1 MEELMEKPIKSMKVT
16 KSSEKIQ
23 SVKTPSKLKSG
34 SGKVAQKCKYCG
46 KKFTTYACWVKRG
59 SAKFCSRECHYK
71 FKSEEGNQI
80 RICPQCG
87 KKFKTIKSSEKTYCS
102 SKCAGKAARMG
113 TVNICEICKKEYY
126 VPPSRKKRRKYCSR
140 ECADI
145 GRRNK
150 VKLTC
155 ANCGVEFQVSSSLKK
170 QKFCSKKCQYDYMEG
185 EKHPRY
191 VKKIKKI
198 CEFCG
203 EKYIVVPSNKNSK
216 YCSRKCQ
223 SKAQIGKYTGKKSPV
238 YSRVKKV
245 CPVCHKEFTVKLSQ
259 TVRSKDNCCSRECTD
274 RWTVLS
280 GKLSDEKN
288 PAWRGGYAKD
298 NLAMFETYAH
308 RMEFAEQVRKSPIDK
323 NILQVKCTYCGRWY
337 SPKLGSLT
345 NRVAYLEGKSENES
359 RLYCSN
365 RCKKSCPIYRQKL
378 FPRGYRE
385 TTSREVQP
393 ELRQMR
399 LALDDYTCQ
408 RCQKTIDEA
417 ELHCHHITG
426 VEQNPL
432 ESADLDNCITLCK
445 KCHKWAHTQKGCRY
459 FELTC
464 K

>member
-1 MEELMEKPIKSMKVT
+1 M
-16 KSSEKIQ
+16 
-23 SVKTPSKLKSG
+23 PSKLKSG
-34 SGKVAQKCKYCG
+34 SGKVVQKCEYCG
-46 KKFTTYACWVKRG
+46 KKFTTYASRIKRG
-59 SAKFCSRECHYK
+59 GGKFCSRECHYK
-71 FKSEEGNQI
+71 FKSEKGNQI

-87 KKFKTIKSSEKTYCS
+87 KKFKTIKSSEQTYCS
-102 SKCAGKAARMG
+102 SKCAGKAVRKG
-113 TVNICEICKKEYY
+113 KVRICPVCNKEFYF
-126 VPPSRKKRRKYCSR
+126 PPCREKRKRKYCSR

-150 VKLTC
+150 IKLTC
-155 ANCGVEFQVSSSLKK
+155 ANCGVEFQVSQSLENR
-170 QKFCSKKCQYDYMEG
+170 KFCSEKCKYEYIKG

-191 VKKIKKI
+191 VKKVKKV

-203 EKYIVVPSNKNSK
+203 KEYKIVPSKENSK
-216 YCSRKCQ
+216 YCSRECQ
-223 SKAQIGKYTGKKSPV
+223 SKALIGKYTGEKSPV
-238 YSRVKKV
+238 YSRIKKI

-259 TVRSKDNCCSRECTD
+259 TVRSKDNCCSRECAN
-274 RWTVLS
+274 RWTALS

-288 PAWRGGYAKD
+288 PAWLGGYAKKD
-298 NLAMFETYAH
+298 LAMYATYAH
-308 RMEFAEQVRKSPIDK
+308 RIEYAEQVRKSPIDE
-323 NILQVKCTYCGRWY
+323 NILQVNTYCGRWF
-337 SPKLGSLT
+337 SPKLGSLMK
-345 NRVAYLEGKSENES
+345 RVSYLEGKSENES

-365 RCKKSCPIYRQKL
+365 RCKKSCPIYQQKL
-378 FPRGYRE
+378 FPKGYKIV
-385 TTSREVQP
+385 TSREVQP

-426 VEQNPL
+426 VKQNPI